1 VRTAPRV
8 VAVALLLV
16 SFVVAPRAHGQ
27 LITLI
32 EDPRF
37 EPGAQ
42 FGHSVAM
49 FGSDVV
55 VGVPGSR
62 VFDVEGAGIVQRF
75 DVTGTLRVTFEALTP
90 VAGAALG
97 TMVVS
102 SGDRLYASAPGDQ
115 PIGVSGRGAIYVFDA
130 VSGVLLQVIGAP
142 DPDASTAPVGGT
154 LPGTPILGD
163 SGPLPV
169 PLGFGRGLAVADN
182 RIVVGAP
189 DSIVD
194 DVAGA
199 GAVFV
204 FDTNG
209 ALVRTLRD
217 FTARPNAFF
226 GAWVAV
232 IGDLIVV
239 GVPGERSGGVD
250 RAGEVRIFDA
260 TTGDLLQILSPPIST
275 FEAEYGAVVG
285 EIGGGL
291 FVSAPRDR
299 TPSADGPGAVY
310 LYSLAPTRLRQII
323 TPPTVGPA
331 SDFGRAVIAAGDRLV
346 VGAPGVERDA
356 LGTAFL
362 IEPVTGDV
370 ITIFE
375 PIVRRAGGRFGSA
388 VAAASD
394 LLIAIGE
401 PGRSDSSLIGRVY
414 LFGPSSPV
422 PTPAPGPGTSGGPGD
437 VERPAAAARCPQGA
451 TTRSIDCRLAAL
463 VASVQDTGL
472 PRLAGSLRR
481 AGREVRRAESARGS
495 RRIRALRRAARAVGV
510 FAARVQ
516 SPRVPAAV
524 RAAFVTESSTLSGDL
539 ASLVGG
545 TR

>member
-1 VRTAPRV
+1 MRTVPRV

-16 SFVVAPRAHGQ
+16 SFVLAPRAHGQ

-42 FGHSVAM
+42 FGRAVAM
-49 FGSDVV
+49 LGSDVI

-75 DVTGTLRVTFEALTP
+75 DVTGTLQVTFEALTP

-97 TMVVS
+97 TMVVATD
-102 SGDRLYASAPGDQ
+102 DRVYASAPGDQ
-115 PIGVSGRGAIYVFDA
+115 PIGVSGRGAVYVFDA
-130 VSGVLLQVIGAP
+130 ETGVLLQVIGAP

-169 PLGFGRGLAVADN
+169 PLGFGRGLAVAGN

-194 DVAGA
+194 GVAGA

-226 GAWVAV
+226 GAWVTV

-239 GVPGERSGGVD
+239 GVPGERSAGVD

-260 TTGDLLQILSPPIST
+260 ATGDLLEILSPPIST

-285 EIGGGL
+285 EIGGGF

-310 LYSLAPTRLRQII
+310 LYSLAPTRLLRII
-323 TPPTVGPA
+323 SPPTVGPA
-331 SDFGRAVIAAGDRLV
+331 FDFGRAVVAAGDRLL
-346 VGAPGVERDA
+346 VGAPGVEPDA

-362 IEPVTGDV
+362 IAPLTGDV

-375 PIVRRAGGRFGSA
+375 PIIRRAGGRFGYA
-388 VAAASD
+388 LAAASD

-401 PGRSDSSLIGRVY
+401 PGLGDPSLIGRVY
-414 LFGPSSPV
+414 LFGPSDTA
-422 PTPAPGPGTSGGPGD
+422 PTPGPGGTQRPGD
-437 VERPAAAARCPQGA
+437 VEPPAAAARCPQAA

-481 AGREVRRAESARGS
+481 AGRDVRRAESARGA
-495 RRIRALRRAARAVGV
+495 RRMRALRRAARAVSV

-516 SPRVPAAV
+516 SPRVPATI
-524 RAAFVTESSTLSGDL
+524 RAAFVTESNALSGDL
-539 ASLVGG
+539 ASLVDGV
-545 TR
+545 R